1 MREFTIGKNDA
12 GQRLDRWLG
21 KTLPLLPA
29 PLAQKYIRL
38 KRVKV
43 NGKGSQRDVRL
54 QVGDLLQLYI
64 NDEFFDQ
71 PREDNAFLAVFKP
84 KLDIVYED
92 KNLMLLNK
100 RPGLLCHA
108 DEHEKVNTLIT
119 HIQAYLYQKKE
130 WNPRDEHSFTPA
142 LCNRIDRN
150 TGGIVMAAKNAE
162 TLRILNQKIKD
173 REIAKFYLAIIHGK
187 MTPPQGKLEG
197 FLLKDEDKAQVKV
210 FHRPVPGGKSATT
223 LYKTL
228 KVNRGL
234 SLVEC
239 ELLTGRTH
247 QIRAQFAAAGHPLL
261 GDGKYG
267 REKDNKRYGR
277 SFQALYSYKLEFTFP
292 TDAGI
297 LEYLRG
303 KVFTVDNVDFVAE
316 YFQRVIV
323 MAHGQILADGRGDEV
338 FSQKEILEKACLNP
352 PYVSQ
357 LCSRLGYSG
366 IYLTVEE
373 FLKET
378 T

>member
-1 MREFTIGKNDA
+1 MKEFTIGKNDA
-12 GQRLDRWLG
+12 GQRLDRWLA
-21 KTLPLLPA
+21 KTLPLLPG

-92 KNLMLLNK
+92 ENLMLLNK

-162 TLRILNQKIKD
+162 TLRILNQKIRD
-173 REIAKFYLAIIHGK
+173 REIAKYYLAIIHGK

-210 FHRPVPGGKSATT
+210 FRKPVPGGKSAAT

-228 KVNRGL
+228 TVNRGL

-247 QIRAQFAAAGHPLL
+247 QIRAQFSAAGHPLL

-267 REKDNKRYGR
+267 RERDNKQYGR

-292 TDAGI
+292 TDAGL

-316 YFQRVIV
+316 YF
-323 MAHGQILADGRGDEV
+323 GE
-338 FSQKEILEKACLNP
+338 
-352 PYVSQ
+352 
-357 LCSRLGYSG
+357 
-366 IYLTVEE
+366 
-373 FLKET
+373 
-378 T
+378 

>member
-92 KNLMLLNK
+92 ENLMLLNK

-197 FLLKDEDKAQVKV
+197 FLLKDENKAQVKV
-210 FHRPVPGGKSATT
+210 FHKPVPGGKSAAT

-267 REKDNKRYGR
+267 RERDNKQYGR

-297 LEYLRG
+297 LGYLRG
-303 KVFTVDNVDFVAE
+303 RVFTVENVDFVEE
-316 YFQRVIV
+316 YFPQ
-323 MAHGQILADGRGDEV
+323 A
-338 FSQKEILEKACLNP
+338 
-352 PYVSQ
+352 
-357 LCSRLGYSG
+357 
-366 IYLTVEE
+366 
-373 FLKET
+373 
-378 T
+378 

>member
-92 KNLMLLNK
+92 ENLMLLNK

-150 TGGIVMAAKNAE
+150 TGGIVMAAKNAG

-197 FLLKDEDKAQVKV
+197 FLLKDESRAQVKV
-210 FHRPVPGGKSATT
+210 FHKPVPGGKSAAT

-267 REKDNKRYGR
+267 RERDNKQYGR
-277 SFQALYSYKLEFTFP
+277 SFQALYSYKLEFIFP
-292 TDAGI
+292 TDAGL

-303 KVFTVDNVDFVAE
+303 KVFTVDDVDFVAE
-316 YFQRVIV
+316 YFP
-323 MAHGQILADGRGDEV
+323 E
-338 FSQKEILEKACLNP
+338 S
-352 PYVSQ
+352 
-357 LCSRLGYSG
+357 
-366 IYLTVEE
+366 
-373 FLKET
+373 
-378 T
+378 